1 MRLARPIPPLD
12 SARKHLMLPGMT
24 EEHLTALLTAAE
36 AKRDDE
42 GFTRPAEGRTLT
54 LYLAT
59 GSASLTVSK
68 IEALRVDKDLVRART
83 TKGEI
88 FLVELKD
95 VYAGS
100 VDTSGGSAR
109 KAGFV

>member
-1 MRLARPIPPLD
+1 
-12 SARKHLMLPGMT
+12 MLPGMT

-54 LYLAT
+54 LYLAS

-68 IEALRVDKDLVRART
+68 IEALKVDKDLIRART